1 MDMDESLSS
10 PDPLGDEPPSSAF
23 PHARHTDHTFT
34 HHDLSAI
41 SIPKSQIRRS
51 SPARQSPR
59 RRTFELDVGNEHAP
73 QRLLVTVEAE
83 EAMKRGINR
92 RLFQSSSPIRA
103 PRRREAIMTTTIP
116 LNDEIENEATPR
128 RRGRPR
134 RTSNGTPMPRGKK
147 RAATPMKETRRTRQ
161 KSDLESEASLAD
173 ATPTGPQVDSVASK
187 AKAKV
192 RKTPKSIST
201 TQVIP
206 SSQLSNNT
214 TKRKR
219 GRPRKSVMPEEVAI
233 LADAGDVPGNSV
245 ANKNAAQS
253 VFDNSEN
260 LPPSALSPVLDLPD
274 KEEGRQVTTSDN
286 LIDDIIEASG
296 RTPTPRNVSNLYEKS
311 RAGQDLGSEAVS
323 YQEEEEELHDSD
335 VGMSEDYPALMEAH
349 SDVESDLDNTEG
361 IPHSGQDT
369 LAHASDFSMIA
380 VESLP
385 SFHANRSAL
394 LSDPPEMGEETN
406 MIINQ
411 TLESWR
417 NSTRTEA
424 EQSLARSTQSN
435 LPAED
440 DHSGVPDR
448 SWAEGGD
455 RSPKERT
462 RSPRRQRQLPLSR
475 QVFAGKAPH
484 VDDSFSSLP
493 DSILK
498 AATPGRLPMKPT
510 SVVEQHGDTTAYEDE
525 FSEISDAILEAATP
539 KPATR
544 VGRSTDEGHTE
555 ASIVDGQVNSVNR
568 QTGPSFR
575 SSRLPTPDDT
585 SSSNAGSKKARE
597 DEAGP
602 STREQD
608 VAGPS
613 SNSGFQSSPPIMNR
627 PRAMDFGPSRLD
639 QEINNTPELQHS
651 SPQLP
656 PSAKAATEPPQ
667 TLEPPPNSRPS
678 LSPIVRVGRT
688 LQDVMSDRPS
698 PERRESSLGSP
709 FRGSATN
716 DPSQPFPSDQSG
728 QLSIPKSPSRSG
740 RGVSTQLN
748 PRSLSGPSAALSQIR
763 RASLSHSQ
771 SSAQGDI
778 ISNVSDRFGSAMRN
792 RSQTETS
799 RNIMYNTNDQ
809 APEQTRSLDQSMSN
823 SAREIPSSDNGISWV
838 PDDDNHQQ
846 NVNQGS
852 GSQPIRPQSP
862 SVFATYDS
870 NVSRAPAEA
879 TNPEAEEQ
887 QEQELEEQ
895 GDSALVDYEAEESDI
910 WDIEASRPTPRR
922 PERTQR
928 TSRHPDQST
937 RRTKVPSPWKKT
949 SRRLIYREEIASSS
963 QIEIEENQQSEA
975 EDAPLMRQRPRA
987 SDAHS
992 ILQGWNSEATR
1003 IIESSS
1009 PEAEQQIL
1017 SPQQEIQEQLEAQE
1031 QPESREHS
1039 EARELSAESEEQEEP
1054 AAREEPR
1061 KPVGPA
1067 ETAETAEAVESA
1079 EASEYSM
1086 LAQRA
1091 EAAPATQQ
1099 KPKSRLFGGFDIMSF
1114 FSSPAALPKKTPE
1127 SGPAN
1132 TTGIIEKVAQPV
1144 FQKPLPKETTSQPPK
1159 EPQRSLWS
1167 TGLFSSIPQKEFQ
1180 PSPEPRTSM
1189 FSPAAPS
1196 QSNETR
1202 QKSYVENSPSP
1213 SPSPA
1218 PSLSPE
1224 PDSPEP
1230 PPQSYQ
1236 QSPGQTP
1243 EPLPRPSPEQS
1254 PEESL
1259 EKQSPERSSSPS
1271 PRPSTPERQA
1281 YPPTAQKRNFT
1292 PRPGQSGLSLFRSEP
1307 APTRSEADED
1317 LLLLPSDDQDD
1328 QDEEDEGDG
1337 RNEQDEQEA
1346 DEEEDEDGY
1355 DEQHEQQ
1362 DSSLL
1367 TDGTDYERFPP
1378 RDVPS
1383 RWDRTLSPSKSCFRS
1398 PMKPTTPGRVV
1409 AFMPSALSSTSQA
1422 QTSVAN
1428 HQNGTR
1434 SNIVSQGTVLRPIP
1448 ENTQDDSTDYSSSSS
1463 RSTDA
1468 TSPTT
1473 TSPPTKM
1480 LPQNGKGKSTAQSS
1494 SRRPTAFALS
1504 KTEWTRHHW
1513 VRLDELLQLRRYD
1526 PLAFQQQQQQ
1536 QQQQQKQ
1543 QSWVQ
1548 SWWRRQPPAPNAS
1561 ALIGKEVSAQG
1572 ESIILEQWH
1581 IEVVEAFAR
1590 EVGGWSESAL
1600 AKRIFALIVGEERRR
1615 TGRAGRVDKGKG
1627 KAVA

>member
-1 MDMDESLSS
+1 MDESLSS

-23 PHARHTDHTFT
+23 PLARHTDNTLT

-51 SPARQSPR
+51 SPAKQSPR
-59 RRTFELDVGNEHAP
+59 RRTFELDVGNELAP

-83 EAMKRGINR
+83 EAINRGINR

-134 RTSNGTPMPRGKK
+134 RISNGTPMPRGKK

-161 KSDLESEASLAD
+161 KNDLESEASLAD
-173 ATPTGPQVDSVASK
+173 ATPTGPQTDSVASK
-187 AKAKV
+187 AKARV
-192 RKTPKSIST
+192 RKTPKSTST

-206 SSQLSNNT
+206 SSQLTNNT
-214 TKRKR
+214 TKKKR
-219 GRPRKSVMPEEVAI
+219 GRPRKALMPEDVAI
-233 LADAGDVPGNSV
+233 LADAGNASSNGM
-245 ANKNAAQS
+245 ANNNTAQS

-260 LPPSALSPVLDLPD
+260 LPPPALSPVLDFPD

-296 RTPTPRNVSNLYEKS
+296 RTPTPRNASNLYEQS
-311 RAGQDLGSEAVS
+311 RTGQDLGSEAVS
-323 YQEEEEELHDSD
+323 YQEEELRDSD
-335 VGMSEDYPALMEAH
+335 IGMSDDYPALMEAH
-349 SDVESDLDNTEG
+349 SDVESDLDNTER

-424 EQSLARSTQSN
+424 EQSLARSTASN
-435 LPAED
+435 LPAEEG
-440 DHSGVPDR
+440 HSSVQGR
-448 SWAEGGD
+448 SWVEGGGY
-455 RSPKERT
+455 SPKERT

-510 SVVEQHGDTTAYEDE
+510 SAAEQYGNTTVYEDE
-525 FSEISDAILEAATP
+525 FSEISDPILEAATP

-544 VGRSTDEGHTE
+544 VGRSTEDGHTE
-555 ASIVDGQVNSVNR
+555 TSVVDGQVNSVNR
-568 QTGPSFR
+568 QTGPSFG

-608 VAGPS
+608 IAGPS

-716 DPSQPFPSDQSG
+716 DPSQPFPPDQSG

-740 RGVSTQLN
+740 RGVPTQFN

-778 ISNVSDRFGSAMRN
+778 IANVSDPFNSAMRN
-792 RSQTETS
+792 RSQTES
-799 RNIMYNTNDQ
+799 LRNIIHNTDDR
-809 APEQTRSLDQSMSN
+809 APEQTRSFNQSVSN
-823 SAREIPSSDNGISWV
+823 SARAMPLSDNGISWIA
-838 PDDDNHQQ
+838 DDDNHPRD
-846 NVNQGS
+846 VNQGS
-852 GSQPIRPQSP
+852 GSQPIRSQSP
-862 SVFATYDS
+862 GVFSAKGS
-870 NVSRAPAEA
+870 NTGRAVAEA
-879 TNPEAEEQ
+879 TNSEVEEQ

-895 GDSALVDYEAEESDI
+895 GDSALADYEAEEGDI
-910 WDIEASRPTPRR
+910 WDFEASRQTPRR
-922 PERTQR
+922 PERTER
-928 TSRHPDQST
+928 TSQHPDQST

-963 QIEIEENQQSEA
+963 QIEIEENPQSET
-975 EDAPLMRQRPRA
+975 EDGPLVRQRPRA

-1009 PEAEQQIL
+1009 PEAEQQII
-1017 SPQQEIQEQLEAQE
+1017 SPRQEIQEQLEIQE

-1039 EARELSAESEEQEEP
+1039 EARELSVESEEPEEP
-1054 AAREEPR
+1054 AVREEPR
-1061 KPVGPA
+1061 KPREPVK
-1067 ETAETAEAVESA
+1067 TVEAVEPA

-1086 LAQRA
+1086 VAQRT

-1127 SGPAN
+1127 AGPTNA
-1132 TTGIIEKVAQPV
+1132 TGITEKVAQPV

-1159 EPQRSLWS
+1159 EPQKSLWS
-1167 TGLFSSIPQKEFQ
+1167 TGLFSSIPQQESQ
-1180 PSPEPRTSM
+1180 PSPEPRANM
-1189 FSPAAPS
+1189 FSTAPPS
-1196 QSNETR
+1196 QSNDRR
-1202 QKSYVENSPSP
+1202 QESYAVNSPSP

-1218 PSLSPE
+1218 PSLSPA

-1230 PPQSYQ
+1230 PSQSLQ
-1236 QSPGQTP
+1236 QSPEPSPGSSPKPSPGQSL
-1243 EPLPRPSPEQS
+1243 EQESPEQ
-1254 PEESL
+1254 PSL
-1259 EKQSPERSSSPS
+1259 SSSH
-1271 PRPSTPERQA
+1271 RSTPERQA
-1281 YPPTAQKRNFT
+1281 YPPIEQKRNFT
-1292 PRPGQSGLSLFRSEP
+1292 PRPGQSSLSLFRSGP
-1307 APTRSEADED
+1307 PPSRSEADED
-1317 LLLLPSDDQDD
+1317 LLLLPSDDQDE
-1328 QDEEDEGDG
+1328 QDEEDE
-1337 RNEQDEQEA
+1337 RDE
-1346 DEEEDEDGY
+1346 DEENEEDEDEYDGH
-1355 DEQHEQQ
+1355 DEQQEQQ

-1409 AFMPSALSSTSQA
+1409 AFMPSALSSTAQA
-1422 QTSVAN
+1422 QTSAMN
-1428 HQNGTR
+1428 HQNGVR
-1434 SNIVSQGTVLRPIP
+1434 NNVGSQGTVPKPIP
-1448 ENTQDDSTDYSSSSS
+1448 ENTYDESTDSSSSSS

-1468 TSPTT
+1468 TSPTAT
-1473 TSPPTKM
+1473 NPPTQA
-1480 LPQNGKGKSTAQSS
+1480 LLQNGKGKSTVQ

-1526 PLAFQQQQQQ
+1526 PLAFRQQQRQRQQR
-1536 QQQQQKQ
+1536 QQKQ

-1548 SWWRRQPPAPNAS
+1548 SWWRRQPPSPDAS
-1561 ALIGKEVSAQG
+1561 SLIGKEVAAQG
-1572 ESIILEQWH
+1572 ERLILEQWH
-1581 IEVVEAFAR
+1581 VEVVEAFAR
-1590 EVGGWSESAL
+1590 EVGGWSENAL
-1600 AKRIFALIVGEERRR
+1600 AKRVFALIVGEEKRR
-1615 TGRAGRVDKGKG
+1615 TGRAGRIDKGKER
-1627 KAVA
+1627 AVA